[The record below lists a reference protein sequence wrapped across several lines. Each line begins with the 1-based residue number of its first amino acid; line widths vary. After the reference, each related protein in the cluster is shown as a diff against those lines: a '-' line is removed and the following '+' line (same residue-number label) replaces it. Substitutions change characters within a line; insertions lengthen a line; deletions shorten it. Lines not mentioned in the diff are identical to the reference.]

1 MPLNLPEEDLKTK
14 IIALL
19 NYTEQ
24 KFLKIA
30 QVFFNFSVEKIVQK
44 EIIQSFTL
52 KDIVNEKKIFE

>member
-30 QVFFNFSVEKIVQK
+30 QVFFNFSVEKIV
-44 EIIQSFTL
+44 
-52 KDIVNEKKIFE
+52 